1 MIRKF
6 QKADIEPVMR
16 IWLSANLDAHAFI
29 PAEYWQSNFDPV
41 RSQIAQAEVWVYELE
56 TGIQGFIGLA
66 GDYIAGLFVDKSCR
80 SRGIGK
86 QLLDHV
92 KQTHDALSLSVY
104 KRNERAV
111 SFYLREGFSLSSE
124 QTDEATGEAEYTMLW
139 SAQS

>member
-6 QKADIEPVMR
+6 QKADIERVMR
-16 IWLSANLDAHAFI
+16 IWLSANLDAHDFI
-29 PAEYWQSNFDPV
+29 PAEYWQSNFEPV
-41 RSQIAQAEVWVYELE
+41 REQIAQAEVWVYETE
-56 TGIQGFIGLA
+56 GGIHGFIGLA
-66 GDYIAGLFVDKSCR
+66 GDYIAGLFVDKSYR

-86 QLLDHV
+86 QLLDHA

-111 SFYLREGFSLSSE
+111 SFYLREGFLVSSE